1 MSGSKQV
8 DRDQLAAD
16 FFEQLPFA
24 PYSVQEDALFAWFSS
39 EQGVLVSAPTGT
51 GKTLIAEAAVYESLR
66 TGKRCYYTTPLIAL
80 TDQKLLELQQ
90 AAVRWGFSPDQIGL
104 VTGNRRV
111 NAEAPVLVVVAEI
124 LLNRLLHPEAFTWND
139 VHAVVMDEFHS
150 FNDPERGIVWEL
162 SLALLPSHV
171 RTLLLSATVGN
182 SEPFRQWLTRA
193 HGRRL
198 ELVQGTERK
207 VPLQFW
213 WVDDAMLD
221 EQMER
226 MAEGD
231 EATRRTPALLFCFNR
246 DQCWQVAEWLKG
258 KKMIDKERQSQ
269 LSKRLEAFDFTQGAG
284 PRIRQLLQRGVG
296 IHHAGIL
303 PQYRRICETLFQ
315 EKLLSVT
322 VCTETLSAGINLP
335 ARSVVLP
342 TLLKGPRRKRVLIE
356 PSSAH
361 QIFGRAGRPQYDREG
376 FVFALAH
383 EDDVKYLKWK
393 AKYDQIPEDT
403 KDPNLIRAK
412 KQLKKKMPK
421 RREGETYWNQ
431 QQFEKLQ
438 HAPSAHLA
446 SRGAIPWRMLA
457 YSLDRN
463 PQVQPLRDLV
473 GKRLMAPKE
482 IEAAQKYLNQQ
493 LITLWTAGYLALD
506 PKPQPLDSPPAK
518 PPNKSPTGSSA
529 GLTASPRDT
538 LAAPPSPPGLLDG
551 FGISAATIPF
561 ALKESGAPPTTAR
574 PDRTGQSDREREER
588 DDSEANGSESEDG
601 FSLLDSEEDD
611 ESLQEAGGSVIP
623 PIVLESRGYDL
634 EGYRPDQAVPSE
646 KLQRLLRIRSMHPL
660 YAEFLVAHAAVADPQ
675 ERIQLFESVLELPG
689 SVARLVPVPS
699 LDELPLG
706 SLATE
711 RLHPRL
717 LELGLALPSE
727 LVGQQSEEESPEE
740 LLAQDRRSGRPMR
753 SWEPPPP
760 RILTLGEKLLRL
772 FHYDFPGVHDVHV
785 SPVWVVGELLDF
797 EADFHRYIRAK
808 GLQKQ
813 EGVVFRHV
821 LRFLLLLDELA
832 SIPPFESTVE
842 TWEDPLDQWIDQ
854 LTACCRAVDPQS
866 TDEVL
871 DSSRVDE
878 LLLGQPSLRRDQLP
892 PVR

>member
-1 MSGSKQV
+1 
-8 DRDQLAAD
+8 
-16 FFEQLPFA
+16 
-24 PYSVQEDALFAWFSS
+24 
-39 EQGVLVSAPTGT
+39 
-51 GKTLIAEAAVYESLR
+51 
-66 TGKRCYYTTPLIAL
+66 
-80 TDQKLLELQQ
+80 
-90 AAVRWGFSPDQIGL
+90 
-104 VTGNRRV
+104 
-111 NAEAPVLVVVAEI
+111 
-124 LLNRLLHPEAFTWND
+124 
-139 VHAVVMDEFHS
+139 
-150 FNDPERGIVWEL
+150 
-162 SLALLPSHV
+162 
-171 RTLLLSATVGN
+171 
-182 SEPFRQWLTRA
+182 
-193 HGRRL
+193 
-198 ELVQGTERK
+198 
-207 VPLQFW
+207 
-213 WVDDAMLD
+213 
-221 EQMER
+221 
-226 MAEGD
+226 
-231 EATRRTPALLFCFNR
+231 
-246 DQCWQVAEWLKG
+246 
-258 KKMIDKERQSQ
+258 
-269 LSKRLEAFDFTQGAG
+269 
-284 PRIRQLLQRGVG
+284 
-296 IHHAGIL
+296 
-303 PQYRRICETLFQ
+303 
-315 EKLLSVT
+315 
-322 VCTETLSAGINLP
+322 
-335 ARSVVLP
+335 
-342 TLLKGPRRKRVLIE
+342 
-356 PSSAH
+356 
-361 QIFGRAGRPQYDREG
+361 
-376 FVFALAH
+376 
-383 EDDVKYLKWK
+383 
-393 AKYDQIPEDT
+393 
-403 KDPNLIRAK
+403 
-412 KQLKKKMPK
+412 
-421 RREGETYWNQ
+421 
-431 QQFEKLQ
+431 
-438 HAPSAHLA
+438 
-446 SRGAIPWRMLA
+446 MLA

-482 IEAAQKYLNQQ
+482 IEAAQKHLNQQ
-493 LITLWTAGYLALD
+493 LITLWTAGYIALD

-518 PPNKSPTGSSA
+518 PPTNPTAGS
-529 GLTASPRDT
+529 TTSPRET
-538 LAAPPSPPGLLDG
+538 VVAPPSPPGLLDG
-551 FGISAATIPF
+551 FGISAATIPS
-561 ALKESGAPPTTAR
+561 ARKDPGPLTAAGPERSGR
-574 PDRTGQSDREREER
+574 SDRVGQSDFEGA
-588 DDSEANGSESEDG
+588 DANDRESEEG

-611 ESLQEAGGSVIP
+611 ESSQEAGGAVIP

-634 EGYRPDQAVPSE
+634 EGYRPIEAAPSE

-699 LDELPLG
+699 LDEMPLG

-727 LVGQQSEEESPEE
+727 LVGNQAEEESPEE

-753 SWEPPPP
+753 SWEQPPP

-871 DSSRVDE
+871 DSSRIDE

>member
-1 MSGSKQV
+1 
-8 DRDQLAAD
+8 
-16 FFEQLPFA
+16 
-24 PYSVQEDALFAWFSS
+24 
-39 EQGVLVSAPTGT
+39 
-51 GKTLIAEAAVYESLR
+51 
-66 TGKRCYYTTPLIAL
+66 
-80 TDQKLLELQQ
+80 
-90 AAVRWGFSPDQIGL
+90 
-104 VTGNRRV
+104 
-111 NAEAPVLVVVAEI
+111 
-124 LLNRLLHPEAFTWND
+124 
-139 VHAVVMDEFHS
+139 
-150 FNDPERGIVWEL
+150 
-162 SLALLPSHV
+162 
-171 RTLLLSATVGN
+171 
-182 SEPFRQWLTRA
+182 
-193 HGRRL
+193 
-198 ELVQGTERK
+198 

-258 KKMIDKERQSQ
+258 KKMIDKERQSL
-269 LSKRLEAFDFTQGAG
+269 LSKRLEAFDFSQGAG

-438 HAPSAHLA
+438 HAPAAHLA
-446 SRGAIPWRMLA
+446 SRGSIPWRMLA

-482 IEAAQKYLNQQ
+482 IEAAQKHLNQQ
-493 LITLWTAGYLALD
+493 LITLWTAGYIALD

-518 PPNKSPTGSSA
+518 PPTNPTAGS
-529 GLTASPRDT
+529 TTSPRET
-538 LAAPPSPPGLLDG
+538 VVAPPSPPGLLDG
-551 FGISAATIPF
+551 FGISAATIPS
-561 ALKESGAPPTTAR
+561 ARKDPNAPPTTDR
-574 PDRTGQSDREREER
+574 PGRPGQSDLE
-588 DDSEANGSESEDG
+588 GSDAQLPESEDG

-611 ESLQEAGGSVIP
+611 ESSLEAGGAAIP

-634 EGYRPDQAVPSE
+634 EGYRPNQAVPSE

-689 SVARLVPVPS
+689 SIARLVPVPS
-699 LDELPLG
+699 LEELPLG

-727 LVGQQSEEESPEE
+727 LVGLQAEEESPEE
-740 LLAQDRRSGRPMR
+740 LLAQDRRSGRPLR
-753 SWEPPPP
+753 SWEEPPP

-785 SPVWVVGELLDF
+785 SPVWVVGELLEFD
-797 EADFHRYIRAK
+797 ADFHRYIRAK

-842 TWEDPLDQWIDQ
+842 TWEDPLDQWIER

-871 DSSRVDE
+871 DSSRIDE

>member
-1 MSGSKQV
+1 MSGSEQV

-66 TGKRCYYTTPLIAL
+66 TGRRCYYTTPLIAL
-80 TDQKLLELQQ
+80 TDQKLIELQQ

-111 NAEAPVLVVVAEI
+111 NPEAPVLVVVAEI

-182 SEPFRQWLTRA
+182 SEPFRQWLARA

-231 EATRRTPALLFCFNR
+231 EPTRRTPALLFCFNR

-258 KKMIDKERQSQ
+258 KKMIDKERQAI

-438 HAPSAHLA
+438 HAPSAQLA

-473 GKRLMAPKE
+473 GKRLMTPKE

-493 LITLWTAGYLALD
+493 LITLWTAGYLALA
-506 PKPQPLDSPPAK
+506 PKPQPLDSPPTK
-518 PPNKSPTGSSA
+518 PQAGPASS
-529 GLTASPRDT
+529 LRET
-538 LAAPPSPPGLLDG
+538 LVAPPSPPGLLDG
-551 FGISAATIPF
+551 FGISAATIPS
-561 ALKESGAPPTTAR
+561 ARKDPGPLTAAGPERSGR
-574 PDRTGQSDREREER
+574 SDRVGQSDFEGA
-588 DDSEANGSESEDG
+588 DANDPESEEG

-611 ESLQEAGGSVIP
+611 ESSQEAGGAVIP

-634 EGYRPDQAVPSE
+634 EGYRPIEAAPSE

-699 LDELPLG
+699 LDEMPLG

-727 LVGQQSEEESPEE
+727 LVGNQAEEESPEE

-753 SWEPPPP
+753 SWEAPPP

-871 DSSRVDE
+871 DSSRIDE